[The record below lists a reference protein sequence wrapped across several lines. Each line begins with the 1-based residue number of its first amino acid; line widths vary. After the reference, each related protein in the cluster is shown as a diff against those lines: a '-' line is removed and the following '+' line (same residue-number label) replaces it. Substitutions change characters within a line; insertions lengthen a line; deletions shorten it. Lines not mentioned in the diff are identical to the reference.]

1 MKRILSFFIALLV
14 IVAVALSTSTST
26 LSPADKLLMENL
38 AALADETMCTET
50 NNDPNANG
58 SGITGTCITPS
69 AVSCVAKCQS
79 VTCEQMYVAYPY
91 TVGSGKLTSGT
102 CVKCGYTFK

>member
-58 SGITGTCITPS
+58 SGITGTCTYPA
-69 AVSCVAKCQS
+69 AVGCAAYCPRTICNQKY
-79 VTCEQMYVAYPY
+79 TAYPY
-91 TVGSGKLTSGT
+91 TVGYGSLTGGM
-102 CVKCGYTFK
+102 CVKCYYVF